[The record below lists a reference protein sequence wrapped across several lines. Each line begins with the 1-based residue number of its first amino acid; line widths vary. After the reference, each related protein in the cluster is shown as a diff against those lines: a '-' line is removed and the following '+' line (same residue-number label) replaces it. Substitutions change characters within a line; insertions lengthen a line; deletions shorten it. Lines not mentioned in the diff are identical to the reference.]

1 MNTQHLN
8 GKIQN
13 RNQIENGMIMM
24 KMILV
29 MLLNKIGEV
38 KYLKVK
44 KKNLNLKNIVN
55 VKVRQ

>member
-1 MNTQHLN
+1 MNIQHLN
-8 GKIQN
+8 GKILN
-13 RNQIENGMIMM
+13 KNQIENGMIMM

-38 KYLKVK
+38 KYLKDK

-55 VKVRQ
+55 VKVKQ